1 MYKEIDHPCVQ
12 HKLSLLRHFE
22 TDCKKFRELTTE
34 ITMLMCYE
42 ALKNLNTD
50 NITIKTPIGEAD
62 CQIISE
68 KVVVTPILR
77 AGLGMLDGVLNII
90 PTARVGFLGMY
101 RDEETVQPV
110 PYYQN
115 IPDQSS
121 VGLNIV
127 IDPMLATGGSMISAI
142 DSLKKLGA
150 TNVIV
155 VCIVT
160 CKEGISSVLGAH
172 ENIKIYTASI
182 DSHLNKKKY
191 IVPGLGDAGDRL
203 YGTY

>member
-1 MYKEIDHPCVQ
+1 MYKEIGHPCVQ
-12 HKLSLLRHFE
+12 HKLSLLRNSE

-42 ALKNLNTD
+42 VLKNLNTD

-62 CQIISE
+62 CQVISE
-68 KVVVTPILR
+68 EVVVTPILR
-77 AGLGMLDGVLNII
+77 AGLGMLDGVLNLI

-101 RDEETVQPV
+101 RDEETAQPV

-121 VGLNIV
+121 VGLNII

-160 CKEGISSVLGAH
+160 CKEGISSVLDAH
-172 ENIKIYTASI
+172 RNIKIYTASI
-182 DSHLNKKKY
+182 DSHLNEKKY